1 MRKTIKTPQGCKYRQ
16 IASFLHPSGAP
27 LIYIYQA
34 GAQRT
39 LGAVAPTLLLH
50 CFQGSRTKPVPLHG
64 LHRLHMSRIAPV
76 VRHGAHPLRDL
87 HPVNDMYHS
96 RAERSNA
103 GMWPHGLGE
112 QRLATKA
119 AIYTPQC
126 ESSIKD
132 TPAGRADC
140 QACLCRP
147 QCAGTSNPST
157 LKPQQCSACGRPR
170 VCRA

>member
-1 MRKTIKTPQGCKYRQ
+1 MRNDFCTPKGAINGLFGC
-16 IASFLHPSGAP
+16 FLAPSGCP
-27 LIYIYQA
+27 FIYIYQA

-39 LGAVAPTLLLH
+39 LGAVAPALLFH
-50 CFQGSRTKPVPLHG
+50 CLQDSRTTPVPLHG
-64 LHRLHMSRIAPV
+64 LHPLHMSQIAPF

-87 HPVNDMYHS
+87 HPVNDMHHS

-103 GMWPHGLGE
+103 RMWPHGLGE
-112 QRLATKA
+112 QRPATKA

-126 ESSIKD
+126 ESTIKD

-157 LKPQQCSACGRPR
+157 LKPQQCSACARPR